1 MQTKILVV
9 DDELSMR
16 EFLSILLEREG
27 YSTRLAENAES
38 ALQLLESEDFA
49 LVISDVNM
57 PGLDGIRLLER
68 IKKLTPETAVLL
80 ITAFSTAEQAVEAM
94 KLGAY
99 DYIAKPFNAAALMG
113 IIQGLIGT

>member
-57 PGLDGIRLLER
+57 PGLDGIRLL
-68 IKKLTPETAVLL
+68 
-80 ITAFSTAEQAVEAM
+80 
-94 KLGAY
+94 
-99 DYIAKPFNAAALMG
+99 
-113 IIQGLIGT
+113 